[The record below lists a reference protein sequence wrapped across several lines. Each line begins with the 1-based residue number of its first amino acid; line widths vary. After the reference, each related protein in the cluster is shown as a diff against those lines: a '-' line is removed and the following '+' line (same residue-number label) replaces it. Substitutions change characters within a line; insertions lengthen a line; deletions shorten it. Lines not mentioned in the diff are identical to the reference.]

1 VAGAVYGILAMA
13 GGEVQTTFWHKQL
26 IFIGIGLVVMIL
38 FALFDYRIFKNYSTP
53 VVIFYGITLL
63 LISTSLISGSIRG
76 IRAWISLG
84 ALRLEPSELAKLA
97 IVILLAKYFSQKHV
111 EIYRIHHIIVSGIYV
126 ALPAGLILLQPDL
139 GSAAVAI
146 IIWLGMLLAAG
157 IKRRHL
163 LVVIAIGMLL
173 VVVAWFYF
181 LAPYQKGRIVS
192 FINPYLDPKGEGYSI
207 IQSRIAIGSGG
218 WRGTGWGQGGQ
229 ARFGFLPE
237 AHTDFAFAALAEQFG
252 WIGSSTLLGL
262 VFYLLWRVGK
272 IGFSAGN
279 NFAKLFT
286 IGLMIFVFSHVL
298 INAGMNLGVLPI
310 TGIPFPFISYGGS
323 FLLSTA
329 IGLGLV
335 QSIYR
340 RTQWYHMSENKNF
353 KLKLKFIDQ
362 SRGELSILSE
372 RKLIASE
379 AFSFNRDLD
388 QLLLLTLDKL
398 LLKNTMSL
406 ISFKTYQIMGR
417 VSRCSLS
424 YQIAQAVLSGLK

>member
-1 VAGAVYGILAMA
+1 MQILSGVTVNQRSFSNFTRSSWGRLRRSFDWPLLLTWLVLNAFGVIAMKGA
-13 GGEVQTTFWHKQL
+13 EVQTAFWGKQL
-26 IFIGIGLVVMIL
+26 IFVGIGLVVMIL
-38 FALFDYRIFKNYSTP
+38 FALFDYRIFRNYSVP
-53 VVIFYGITLL
+53 VMIFYGGALF
-63 LISTSLISGSIRG
+63 LILASLISGSIRG
-76 IRAWISLG
+76 IKAWISFGPLH
-84 ALRLEPSELAKLA
+84 LEPSELAKLA
-97 IVILLAKYFSQKHV
+97 VVILLAKYFSQKHV
-111 EIYRIHHIIVSGIYV
+111 EIYRIHHIIASGIYV

-146 IIWLGMLLAAG
+146 MIWLGMLLAAG

-163 LVVIAIGMLL
+163 LVIIALGILL
-173 VVVAWFYF
+173 AVLAWFYF
-181 LAPYQKGRIVS
+181 LAPYQKGRIAS

-218 WRGTGWGQGGQ
+218 WLGTGWGQGGQ

-252 WIGSSTLLGL
+252 WVGSSALLGL
-262 VFYLLWRVGK
+262 IFYLLWRMGK
-272 IGFSAGN
+272 IGFSASN

-286 IGLMIFVFSHVL
+286 IGLMIFIFSHVL

-340 RTQWYHMSENKNF
+340 RTQ
-353 KLKLKFIDQ
+353 
-362 SRGELSILSE
+362 
-372 RKLIASE
+372 
-379 AFSFNRDLD
+379 
-388 QLLLLTLDKL
+388 
-398 LLKNTMSL
+398 
-406 ISFKTYQIMGR
+406 
-417 VSRCSLS
+417 
-424 YQIAQAVLSGLK
+424 